1 MVQFEAVVFDAITGE
16 FILADR
22 LFYIIFGVELTPEVC
37 YADLLR
43 VPPFGLT
50 DEAGTS
56 YFPYL
61 FILLI
66 FRSFFSCNL
75 KRWFTCFFILFYQKL
90 VMNSKI
96 KTFLS
101 FINAF
106 KFNIFTTKLM
116 KKKLTAKFESKIQLM
131 KNL

>member
-1 MVQFEAVVFDAITGE
+1 
-16 FILADR
+16 
-22 LFYIIFGVELTPEVC
+22 
-37 YADLLR
+37 
-43 VPPFGLT
+43 
-50 DEAGTS
+50 
-56 YFPYL
+56 
-61 FILLI
+61 
-66 FRSFFSCNL
+66 
-75 KRWFTCFFILFYQKL
+75 
-90 VMNSKI
+90 MNSKI